1 MPTQVKKAPKKVVA
15 RPINHTVRVGGKI
28 DRVAIRMYCLGTG
41 DCFVLK
47 FFNGKTRKY
56 TMMIDCGC
64 CKGGPAEFKPFMQDL
79 VQYVNNSIDLLVITH
94 EHNDH
99 VNGFA
104 KHPEIFKAMDIKE
117 AWFAWTENPEDPDG
131 AAQELLKKRT
141 GMRMALQ
148 NAIHAYKD
156 RHENMGIDENGKE
169 SKTAYDRI
177 MMDNSKAFLNGLNTL
192 ASINLAGEDGVEGKP
207 LPGMSIIKEILEKK
221 KVKIRYLCPGDIV
234 TISQAAGIKF
244 YVLGPPQRKDLMF
257 KNGKEGRD
265 VYEKNIALNQCSLAM
280 NAFLSLKEEV
290 RNDVPFASDFIVQ
303 GDDLENVYYDPK
315 NQWRKI
321 NDDWLSAAGSLAL
334 RLNSHINN
342 TSLALAIESVATGK
356 VLLFP
361 GDAEYGSWES
371 WHQIKKWEKKGKN
384 GKHLTEDLL
393 NRTIFYKVGH
403 HLSYNGT
410 ALEKGI
416 LMMESDEL
424 AAMATLDRKNI
435 AEKWKSTM
443 PNKLLL
449 KELIKRCQ
457 GRVFLMNEYQ
467 ISNRPSLQLDPLSLG
482 EKIYEEGRTRD
493 GKLLL
498 YKQYVIPTL

>member
-1 MPTQVKKAPKKVVA
+1 MSPQVKKAPKKIVA
-15 RPINHTVRVGGKI
+15 RPINHTVRVAGKI

-47 FFNGKTRKY
+47 FFSGKTRKY
-56 TMMIDCGC
+56 TMMIDCGS
-64 CKGGPAEFKPFMQDL
+64 CKGGPAEFKPFLQDL
-79 VQYVNNSIDLLVITH
+79 VQYVNNSVDLLVITH

-104 KHPEIFKAMDIKE
+104 KHPDIFRAMEIKE

-131 AAQELLKKRT
+131 AAQELLKKRSS
-141 GMRMALQ
+141 MRMALQ
-148 NAIHAYKD
+148 NAIHAYKK
-156 RHENMGIDENGKE
+156 RHELMRIDADGKAG
-169 SKTAYDRI
+169 KTAYDGI
-177 MMDNSKAFLNGLNTL
+177 MLDNSSAFINGLNTL
-192 ASINLAGEDGVEGKP
+192 ASINLAGEDETEAKA
-207 LPGMSIIKEILEKK
+207 LPGMRIIKEILEQK

-244 YVLGPPQRKDLMF
+244 YVLGPPQRRDLMF

-265 VYEKNIALNQCSLAM
+265 VYERNIALNQCSLAM
-280 NAFLSLKEEV
+280 NAFISLKEEV
-290 RNDVPFASDFIVQ
+290 RNDVPFAADFVVE
-303 GDDLENVYYDPK
+303 GDDLEAVYKAPV
-315 NQWRKI
+315 NRWRKI
-321 NDDWLSAAGSLAL
+321 DDDWLSAAGSLAL

-342 TSLALAIESVATGK
+342 TSLALAIESVATGN

-371 WHQIKKWEKKGKN
+371 WHQIRKWEKKGRN

-416 LMMESDEL
+416 LMMESDDL

-435 AEKWKSTM
+435 AEKWKGTM

-467 ISNRPSLQLDPLSLG
+467 ITNRPSLQLDPHSLG

-493 GKLLL
+493 GKTLL
-498 YKQYVIPTL
+498 YKQYVITSL